1 MYGRHSTPMQSFGIG
16 GFSRPPRDVVVLLA
30 VLFAT
35 YAFQFFASTAWISG
49 LLQLSPAVW
58 QAGFVWQLVT
68 YAFAGF
74 GPASAWFLLELLI
87 LYWFGTDVY
96 WQLGR
101 RGFWRLVLAGAGGA
115 AAAAVLVQLV
125 AVAGGFATG
134 LPFQLIQGQRVL
146 MVLLI
151 AAFAARNGD
160 AQILL
165 FFVLP
170 IRARWFLA
178 LEIAIGFIA
187 FLGSRD
193 LAGFAGICA
202 ATGLGAWLAAP
213 RWTSGAVREL
223 WLRGRRRRLEQ
234 RLDRIRRQRHL
245 RLLDDDDDTPTI
257 H

>member
-1 MYGRHSTPMQSFGIG
+1 MYGRQTTSMQSFSIG
-16 GFSRPPRDVVVLLA
+16 GFSRPPRDLIFLLA
-30 VLFAT
+30 VVFVT

-49 LLQLSPAVW
+49 LLHLSPAVW
-58 QAGFVWQLVT
+58 QEGFVWQLVT
-68 YAFAGF
+68 YAFSGYGA
-74 GPASAWFLLELLI
+74 ASIWFLLELLI
-87 LYWFGTDVY
+87 LYWFGSDVY

-115 AAAAVLVQLV
+115 AVVAVLVQLAAGV
-125 AVAGGFATG
+125 GGFATG
-134 LPFQLIQGQRVL
+134 VPFQLIEGQRVL
-146 MVLLI
+146 MVLFI

-178 LEIAIGFIA
+178 IEVAIGFIA

-202 ATGLGAWLAAP
+202 ATALGAWLAAP

-234 RLDRIRRQRHL
+234 RLDRIRRQRNL
-245 RLLDDDDDTPTI
+245 RLLDDDDDGPTI